1 LENITMDQV
10 QLAAAIEA
18 VVRIEEGRK
27 QLSCA
32 RAHVLAED
40 LGVTLAE
47 IGRYCQAQ
55 DIKITD
61 CQLGCFGGTKKHA

>member
-1 LENITMDQV
+1 MDQT

-18 VVRIEEGRK
+18 ALRLENGRK

-40 LGVTLAE
+40 LKVTLAE
-47 IGRYCQAQ
+47 IGRYCQAR

-61 CQLGCFGGTKKHA
+61 CQLGCFGGAKKHA

>member
-1 LENITMDQV
+1 MNSAQV
-10 QLAAAIEA
+10 EEA
-18 VVRIEEGRK
+18 VLAVARREDGQK

-40 LGVTLAE
+40 LVVTLRE
-47 IGRYCQAQ
+47 IGDYCQTN

-61 CQLGCFGGTKKHA
+61 CQLGCFGGGRRCD

>member
-1 LENITMDQV
+1 MDTT
-10 QLAAAIEA
+10 QLVAAIEA
-18 VVRIEEGRK
+18 VVRTEEGRK

-61 CQLGCFGGTKKHA
+61 CQLGCFGGAKAYA

>member
-1 LENITMDQV
+1 MDS
-10 QLAAAIEA
+10 AKIKAAIEA
-18 VVRIEEGRK
+18 AVRTEAGRK

-40 LGVTLAE
+40 LAVTLVE

-61 CQLGCFGGTKKHA
+61 CQLGCFGGGKKHD

>member
-1 LENITMDQV
+1 MDYSQIAV
-10 QLAAAIEA
+10 AIEA
-18 VVRIEEGRK
+18 AVRTEGGRK

-40 LGVTLAE
+40 LGITLAE
-47 IGRYCQAQ
+47 IGRYCQSQ

-61 CQLGCFGGTKKHA
+61 CQLGCFGGGKGHA

>member
-1 LENITMDQV
+1 MDHL

-18 VVRIEEGRK
+18 LVRIEDGRK

-61 CQLGCFGGTKKHA
+61 CQLGCFGGGKGHA